1 MAAYTSAE
9 QVAQIRALLAQGLE
23 PAQVAAQLDHGVDVA
38 QVVGIAQNLPQA
50 PTSATGAPL
59 YRHRKYQT
67 S

>member
-9 QVAQIRALLAQGLE
+9 QVAQIRQLLAQGME
-23 PAQVAAQLDHGVDVA
+23 PAAVAAQLDHGVDVA
-38 QVVGIAQNLPQA
+38 TVTGIEQASPQVR
-50 PTSATGAPL
+50 TTATGAPI